1 MMKQKPQLPA
11 PFRDMVASFPESSMG
26 TSRIKLALSNGQR
39 VYDVFVAG
47 DGIIVKIGNK
57 MIEKMEDLKF
67 SPSDITNVTSEI

>member
-1 MMKQKPQLPA
+1 
-11 PFRDMVASFPESSMG
+11 MG

>member
-1 MMKQKPQLPA
+1 
-11 PFRDMVASFPESSMG
+11 MVASFPESSMG